1 MDAAALPH
9 YTGIASGR
17 THEKR
22 GMTLAQHASPSGDE
36 TETRQAAGE
45 GSRGTACRLFIR
57 PPCMIKQLRVRYGV
71 REMRPPAPHP

>member
-22 GMTLAQHASPSGDE
+22 GMTLAQHASP
-36 TETRQAAGE
+36 GE
-45 GSRGTACRLFIR
+45 GEKHTAGSRGEAWPGVDPAGFPTA
-57 PPCMIKQLRVRYGV
+57 G
-71 REMRPPAPHP
+71 A